1 MFFISLFFKMQR
13 FDMKKVL
20 LSLLM
25 IITAG
30 VMKAQQF
37 VPLIDLKPQKTV
49 FLYADDAGA
58 ALAQI
63 DDPVVAKDVE
73 CLALPVKEE
82 CGITN
87 PERMVGGLGQI
98 TDINH
103 TSRFDLYFP
112 EKPNGQMVV
121 MCPGGGYAVVCTY
134 GEGLYA
140 AQWLLE
146 RGITVAVAKHRMPHG
161 HWTTPL
167 DDLQEIFRYCR
178 AHAAEWGVNKIGVMG
193 YSAGG
198 HLAASVSTLYVDD
211 VTRPDFSILFY
222 PVITF
227 EGKYVEPGTRGNLL
241 GYEDYWNNRR
251 DYTADEY
258 IARQK
263 QYAALKEHYSLEKRV
278 DSNTPPAFLVHGQAD
293 DVVPVQNS
301 LMYYSRLIEC
311 GVKSELQVYD
321 SPKHGFCFFGEAIKE
336 HDWLN
341 PGIRSSLNNSLE
353 RWLQNL

>member
-1 MFFISLFFKMQR
+1 
-13 FDMKKVL
+13 MKKIAI
-20 LSLLM
+20 SLLM
-25 IITAG
+25 LFAG
-30 VMKAQQF
+30 IALFAQGTFQ
-37 VPLIDLKPQKTV
+37 PWIDLKPDKTV
-49 FLYADDAGA
+49 FLYANDASV
-58 ALAQI
+58 ALAAI

-87 PERMVGGLGQI
+87 PERMVGNLGQI
-98 TDINH
+98 TDINA

-140 AQWLLE
+140 AEWLLQ
-146 RGITVAVAKHRMPHG
+146 RGITVAVAKHRMPNG
-161 HWTTPL
+161 HWTVPL
-167 DDLQEIFRYCR
+167 DDIQEIFRYCR
-178 AHAAEWGVNKIGVMG
+178 AHALLWGVNKIGVMG

-227 EGKYVEPGTRGNLL
+227 EGEHVEPGTRRNLI
-241 GYEDYWNNRR
+241 GSEEYWSDRR
-251 DYTADEY
+251 SYTADEY

-278 DSNTPPAFLVHGQAD
+278 DANTPPAFMVHGQAD
-293 DVVPVQNS
+293 DVVPVENT
-301 LMYYSRLIEC
+301 LMYYSRLVEY

-321 SPKHGFCFFGEAIKE
+321 SPKHGFCFFGESLKDR
-336 HDWLN
+336 DWLA
-341 PGIRSSLNNSLE
+341 PEIRSALNASLE
-353 RWLQNL
+353 RWLKQME